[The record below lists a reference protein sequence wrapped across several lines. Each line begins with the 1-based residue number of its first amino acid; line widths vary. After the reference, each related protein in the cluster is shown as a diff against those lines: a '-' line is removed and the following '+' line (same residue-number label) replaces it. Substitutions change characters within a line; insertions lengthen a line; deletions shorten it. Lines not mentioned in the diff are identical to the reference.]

1 MKIKFPFQTFSCD
14 RVLLQVFV
22 MYHSTKTW
30 QQAESILDNG
40 FYLSNHKNTMLGRGI
55 YVSSTIQKTYGY
67 GDITFK
73 LLVYPG
79 RICTITHQG
88 HPRQKSW
95 QSSFGS
101 AWTPPNTYGMV
112 KYQVSINTVHKFLY
126 NIEFMKY
133 FRKIAYKVTIK
144 YESWEYVE
152 GSTCFHG
159 MYKKRP
165 SK

>member
-1 MKIKFPFQTFSCD
+1 MVGLETENSGS
-14 RVLLQVFV
+14 LQERGKYQVQSQLVPNQHTHELKVFV
-22 MYHSTKTW
+22 MYHGTPTW

-40 FYLSNHKNTMLGRGI
+40 FYPSKHYSSMLGRGI

-112 KYQVSINTVHKFLY
+112 KYQVIINNVHKFLY
-126 NIEFMKY
+126 IILSVYNTSGKL
-133 FRKIAYKVTIK
+133 
-144 YESWEYVE
+144 
-152 GSTCFHG
+152 H
-159 MYKKRP
+159 